1 MVGIAQLVRALDC
14 GSRGRRFES
23 DYPPHL
29 KYNTRSGQAS
39 RIINNGV
46 SPSGKATDF
55 DSVISLVRIQ
65 PSQPI
70 YKLQFCFRIVLIY
83 LNYEPLAQLAEHL
96 TFNQGVRG
104 SNPRWLTKT
113 VNPNLSRL
121 AMGSDLLFL
130 QFEKGEKSRLK
141 DKRGKIPNKGTL
153 PRFFFAVSGFKI
165 IR

>member
-1 MVGIAQLVRALDC
+1 M
-14 GSRGRRFES
+14 
-23 DYPPHL
+23 
-29 KYNTRSGQAS
+29 
-39 RIINNGV
+39 

-141 DKRGKIPNKGTL
+141 DSAARSQTKEPCRAFSLLFQVLKS
-153 PRFFFAVSGFKI
+153 SGNNTTPVGIKNNLALSFLSGSNLLSSES
-165 IR
+165 